1 MIPYGEF
8 PEHTHQHASRKHAC
22 ASTEHVARSP
32 VHHDGL
38 TVVLDQTFQQ
48 LYLHSLQRRQIAGFF
63 TEYDEAIG

>member
-1 MIPYGEF
+1 MIPYSEF
-8 PEHTHQHASRKHAC
+8 PEYTHQHVSRKHTC
-22 ASTEHVARSP
+22 ASTEHVARGP

-38 TVVLDQTFQQ
+38 AVVLDQTFQQ